1 MSRLL
6 GRTVGLDEVE
16 PAVVRSFG
24 DVFGCRPA
32 ELPSVLDLPFSPVTY
47 LSIANYGR

>member
-1 MSRLL
+1 MTSLSRLL

-16 PAVVRSFG
+16 PAVVRSFY

-32 ELPSVLDLPFSPVTY
+32 ELPSVLDIPSRP
-47 LSIANYGR
+47 